1 MIKPGSPASLS
12 NASGH
17 SSGASPLQDNSY
29 NPEVS
34 NGASFS
40 FNDITCSLDLSD
52 APSKSVSR
60 VLGFESDE
68 ASSFNLQ
75 SSQVSLP
82 LFYSTYV
89 RHSKQRNFADEIVN
103 SQDQVRVS
111 QLSMH
116 SIGSVIDFAKVKG
129 HHRKRSSLRS
139 SQDLKSSFN
148 ISATSNAMRSSLTS
162 DLTYSPDVSQ
172 TKQGQLPLIEENS
185 AAASVSDK
193 SCTFDAQPFAFENR
207 TRSSVSVVDSTLGC
221 HPAKT
226 YCPQCDKVV
235 LTDVTMQ
242 LPEVDL

>member
-12 NASGH
+12 NTSGQ
-17 SSGASPLQDNSY
+17 SLGASPQQDCSLKH
-29 NPEVS
+29 EVS

-60 VLGFESDE
+60 VLEFESDE
-68 ASSFNLQ
+68 ASSLNLQ

-89 RHSKQRNFADEIVN
+89 RHSKHRNFADEIVN

-129 HHRKRSSLRS
+129 HHRIRSSLRS

-148 ISATSNAMRSSLTS
+148 ISGASYAMRSSLTS

-172 TKQGQLPLIEENS
+172 AKTGQLPLIEENS
-185 AAASVSDK
+185 VPASVSDK
-193 SCTFDAQPFAFENR
+193 SCTFDAQPFTFENKL
-207 TRSSVSVVDSTLGC
+207 RSSVSMIDSNLGC

-226 YCPQCDKVV
+226 YCPQCDKIVF
-235 LTDVTMQ
+235 TDVTMQ